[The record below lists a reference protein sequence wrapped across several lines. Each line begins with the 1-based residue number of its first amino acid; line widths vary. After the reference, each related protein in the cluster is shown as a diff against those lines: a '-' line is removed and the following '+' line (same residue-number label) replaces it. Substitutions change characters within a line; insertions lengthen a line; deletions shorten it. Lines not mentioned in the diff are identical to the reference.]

1 MEGMEGSE
9 GIKRTEGVDGTGG
22 IDGTE
27 GIGGIN
33 GMDRDGKMTF
43 PMSNRIWVF
52 TGGAH
57 GAGGFSENR
66 GFRNMA
72 GLFEEVVRWDMCGQ
86 ELSGRENFVFNTAR
100 AGYCVEDIL
109 REFQGRVACYRP
121 FAVVYVPGEEDRGLS
136 REALCGGLDLLR
148 QRTEAIGARLIVV
161 PDGDGTRDS
170 LEEANRLLETVGA
183 YRSKVE
189 AGTANRLALEPA
201 GETFPCSGRISLKA
215 EPMKWL
221 FVGDSITH
229 GAWHTFGYDSVTQ
242 LWEKYIREDW
252 GRRDDT
258 VLNTGVSGATASEF
272 LARLDTRYEPY
283 ADADVVVIM
292 FGTNDCCFP
301 GVIDRALFKAQ
312 LGGIVDMVR
321 ARGSQAVLRAP
332 QPQREDAG
340 ERATAIVPF
349 VQAVREVAREKNVPL
364 VDHFQNFSALQR
376 ECPEA
381 FLALMSDAVHPNIR
395 GHYRMFREM
404 AYALDMV
411 LEDSM
416 VSLDYPVSAES

>member
-1 MEGMEGSE
+1 MGS
-9 GIKRTEGVDGTGG
+9 R
-22 IDGTE
+22 
-27 GIGGIN
+27 
-33 GMDRDGKMTF
+33 MTF

-72 GLFEEVVRWDMCGQ
+72 GLFEEVVRWDMRGE

-100 AGYCVEDIL
+100 AGYCVDDIL
-109 REFQGRVACYRP
+109 REFQGRVADYRP
-121 FAVVYVPGEEDRGLS
+121 FAVVYVSGEEDRKLSPDALRRGL
-136 REALCGGLDLLR
+136 ADLR
-148 QRTEAIGARLIVV
+148 RKTEAIGAQLIELPAAEGE
-161 PDGDGTRDS
+161 PDPLR
-170 LEEANRLLETVGA
+170 EANWLLETIGA
-183 YRSKVE
+183 DLSKVS
-189 AGTANRLALEPA
+189 AGDEGLLTLAPA
-201 GETFPCSGRISLKA
+201 TETFASSGKLVLKA

-221 FVGDSITH
+221 FLGDSITH
-229 GAWHTFGYDSVTQ
+229 GAWHTYGYDSVAQ

-252 GRRDDT
+252 GHRDDT
-258 VLNTGVSGATASEF
+258 VINTGVSGATAKEF
-272 LARLDTRYEPY
+272 LERLDVRYEPY
-283 ADADVVVIM
+283 AGADVVVIM

-301 GVIDRALFKAQ
+301 GVIDRALFRKQ
-312 LGGIVDMVR
+312 LCEIVDMVR
-321 ARGSQAVLRAP
+321 AHGSQAVLRAP

-349 VQAVREVAREKNVPL
+349 VQAVREVAREKEVPL
-364 VDHFQNFSALQR
+364 VDHFQNFTALQQK
-376 ECPEA
+376 CPKA
-381 FLALMSDAVHPNIR
+381 FLGRMSDAVHPNAQ

>member
-1 MEGMEGSE
+1 MKKIAGM
-9 GIKRTEGVDGTGG
+9 GG
-22 IDGTE
+22 IDRMG
-27 GIGGIN
+27 
-33 GMDRDGKMTF
+33 RRMTF

-86 ELSGRENFVFNTAR
+86 ELSGRENFVLNTAR
-100 AGYCVEDIL
+100 AGYCVDDIL
-109 REFQGRVACYRP
+109 REFRVRVADYHP
-121 FAVVYVPGEEDRGLS
+121 SAVVYVSGEEDRKLSPDALRSGLAS
-136 REALCGGLDLLR
+136 LR
-148 QRTEAIGARLIVV
+148 RQTEAIGAELIEL
-161 PDGDGTRDS
+161 PAAEGERDP
-170 LEEANRLLETVGA
+170 LAEANWLLETIGA
-183 YRSKVE
+183 DRSKVT
-189 AGTANRLALEPA
+189 AGSERLLTLEPA
-201 GETFPCSGRISLKA
+201 VETFASGGKLVLKA

-229 GAWHTFGYDSVTQ
+229 GAWHTYGYDSVVQ

-252 GRRDDT
+252 GRMDDT
-258 VLNTGVSGATASEF
+258 VINTGVSGATAKEF
-272 LARLDTRYEPY
+272 LERLDMRYGPY

-301 GVIDRALFKAQ
+301 GVIDRALFRKQ
-312 LGGIVDMVR
+312 LCEIVDMVR
-321 ARGSQAVLRAP
+321 ARGSQAVLRVP

-349 VQAVREVAREKNVPL
+349 VQAVREVAWEKEVPL
-364 VDHFQNFSALQR
+364 VDHFHNFSVLQQ

-381 FLALMSDAVHPNIR
+381 FLGRMSDAVHPNAR